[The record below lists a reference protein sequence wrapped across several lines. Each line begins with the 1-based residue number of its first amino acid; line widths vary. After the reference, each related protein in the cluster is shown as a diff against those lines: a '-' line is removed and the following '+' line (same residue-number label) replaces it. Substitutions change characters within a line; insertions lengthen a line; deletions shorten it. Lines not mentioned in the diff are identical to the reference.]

1 MRTPKVDQSRS
12 KQTKKWR
19 TSVALLLEADLAQ
32 AYLRRTIAGSSG
44 TGTKK
49 PPYLRRTIAGSRFG
63 TCTKKQPYLRRTI
76 AGSYGTLVKPGVLP
90 SHEETGV
97 LCKRNS
103 VALIKPFE
111 SFEFVVHYASLALCL
126 VLLTMPRH

>member
-1 MRTPKVDQSRS
+1 MIRAEANKQRKPVARRNRRTPVTLLLEADLAYAQRNS
-12 KQTKKWR
+12 R
-19 TSVALLLEADLAQ
+19 TSVALLLEAD
-32 AYLRRTIAGSSG
+32 
-44 TGTKK
+44 
-49 PPYLRRTIAGSRFG
+49 F
-63 TCTKKQPYLRRTI
+63 
-76 AGSYGTLVKPGVLP
+76 GTLVKPGVLP